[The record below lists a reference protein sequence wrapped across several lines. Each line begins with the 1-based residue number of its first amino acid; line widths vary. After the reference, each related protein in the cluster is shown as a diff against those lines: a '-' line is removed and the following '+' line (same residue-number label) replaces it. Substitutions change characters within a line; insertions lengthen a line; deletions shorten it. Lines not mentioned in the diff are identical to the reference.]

1 MIITIDGPSGC
12 WKSYI
17 GRKLAKELNFTHISS
32 GNLYRYISLIF
43 VISNI
48 TNDQVLQNKSIIDN
62 VDFIFN
68 SANELSINGKSVE
81 KDLRNDKVNE
91 VMIWVNQI
99 FSIRE
104 KVNSFLRNLA
114 ETTDLVVDG
123 RDMGSLVF
131 PKADYK
137 FFFYAPTF
145 QRAAKFYSDPK
156 QINKLARKL
165 DLRDKE
171 EFTRKVDPLIR
182 PEDSFEVN
190 PFTIG
195 INETITLMT
204 SLVSMRMNGF
214 SNEEFIYSG
223 IFSRNDSNPDILFIN
238 NLKKATSP
246 EIINKVN
253 VIITNS
259 TISKESHLYQYIRDF
274 SVSIVQNTE
283 LNISTLNCMEGKQV
297 TILSKDGQAKII
309 PFGINSCTEIPKDP
323 KQIPNAVLVS
333 NQRGME
339 KYSEYGIPTCALRA
353 EFIMH
358 NYLSKCTKF
367 SMEEYTKSIEETLL
381 FASSH
386 FELTIFR
393 FSDLSA
399 VNLNDTKM
407 CFNSK
412 LFEKR
417 ELGKRGLA
425 TLLDEN
431 RILLDA
437 EIGAVARI
445 EPTPKRKFQFLLPF
459 PTNKAEIFQMVQ
471 IIEKSGIK
479 NPIGLMI
486 ETPYILQ
493 IASEIQDK
501 FDFFVIGTSDL
512 LQLYYGSTRD
522 NAIFSSDVSQR
533 LADLIHKTFICKL
546 GNEKKVYIPNRIIY
560 QRVTRKMKSKKNILF
575 LKKY

>member
-1 MIITIDGPSGC
+1 
-12 WKSYI
+12 
-17 GRKLAKELNFTHISS
+17 NFTHISS

-43 VISNI
+43 ALSNI
-48 TNDQVLQNKSIIDN
+48 TNDQVLQNKSIIEN
-62 VDFIFN
+62 IDFNFN
-68 SANELSINGKSVE
+68 SANELLIDGRSIE
-81 KDLRNDKVNE
+81 EDLRNDKVNE

-99 FSIRE
+99 YSIRE
-104 KVNSFLRNLA
+104 KVNSTLRNLA
-114 ETTDLVVDG
+114 KTMDLVVDG
-123 RDMGSLVF
+123 RDMGSQVF

-145 QRAAKFYSDPK
+145 QRAAKFYSDPE
-156 QINKLARKL
+156 QISKLARKL

-171 EFTRKVDPLIR
+171 EFTRKVNPLIR
-182 PEDSFEVN
+182 PENSFEVN
-190 PFTIG
+190 PFSTG
-195 INETITLMT
+195 IPETIILMT
-204 SLVSMRMNGF
+204 SLISMRMNGF
-214 SNEEFIYSG
+214 SNEEFTYSG
-223 IFSRNDSNPDILFIN
+223 IFSRDESNPDILFIN
-238 NLKKATSP
+238 NVKKATSP

-274 SVSIVQNTE
+274 GVSVVQNTE
-283 LNISTLNCMEGKQV
+283 LSISTVNCLEGKHV
-297 TILSKDGQAKII
+297 TILSKEGRAKII
-309 PFGINSCTEIPKDP
+309 PFGINSCKEIPKDP

-333 NQRGME
+333 NKRGME
-339 KYSEYGIPTCALRA
+339 KYSEYGITTCALRA
-353 EFIMH
+353 EFILH
-358 NYLSKCTKF
+358 NYLSKGTKF
-367 SMEEYTKSIEETLL
+367 SIEEYMRSIEDTLL

-399 VNLNDTKM
+399 VNLNNTKM
-407 CFNSK
+407 CLNSK
-412 LFEKR
+412 LFEER
-417 ELGKRGLA
+417 DLGKRGLA

-445 EPTPKRKFQFLLPF
+445 EPAQKGKFQFLLPF
-459 PTNKAEIFQMVQ
+459 PTNKAEIFQTLQ
-471 IIEKSGIK
+471 IIENSGIN
-479 NPIGLMI
+479 NPVGLMI

-512 LQLYYGSTRD
+512 LQLYSGSTRD
-522 NAIFSSDVSQR
+522 NALFSSDVSQR
-533 LADLIHKTFICKL
+533 LADLIHNTFVCNL
-546 GNEKKVYIPNRIIY
+546 RNEKKVYIPNSIIY
-560 QRVTRKMKSKKNILF
+560 QRVTTKMKSIKNIIF